1 MKQIELT
8 SPQQIGMRIDML
20 IYCKNNV
27 TFVHFDE
34 PISVFVEFLTSP
46 LVLGMRIV
54 HWVSEA
60 N

>member
-8 SPQQIGMRIDML
+8 SPQQIGMGIGIL
-20 IYCKNNV
+20 VYCKNSV
-27 TFVHFDE
+27 PFVHFDE

-46 LVLGMRIV
+46 LMLGMRIV